1 MGAGWSTTKL
11 LKPNTHLS
19 QGARLLR
26 PSSSDR
32 VAHGES
38 MRIDENRSG
47 RVTEV
52 VLNVSHLGSDKWM
65 VQTWTGCSHATY
77 PELWWSCAWCLWK
90 GKWMTVPP
98 LMTCH
103 SSTVTGN
110 APPNIRILVRAP
122 SVLSH
127 LKVFNRTQA
136 HPTTTFI
143 RQFESGQV

>member
-38 MRIDENRSG
+38 MRIDDWG

-52 VLNVSHLGSDKWM
+52 VLNVSHLGSDK
-65 VQTWTGCSHATY
+65 
-77 PELWWSCAWCLWK
+77 
-90 GKWMTVPP
+90 
-98 LMTCH
+98 
-103 SSTVTGN
+103 
-110 APPNIRILVRAP
+110 
-122 SVLSH
+122 
-127 LKVFNRTQA
+127 
-136 HPTTTFI
+136 
-143 RQFESGQV
+143 